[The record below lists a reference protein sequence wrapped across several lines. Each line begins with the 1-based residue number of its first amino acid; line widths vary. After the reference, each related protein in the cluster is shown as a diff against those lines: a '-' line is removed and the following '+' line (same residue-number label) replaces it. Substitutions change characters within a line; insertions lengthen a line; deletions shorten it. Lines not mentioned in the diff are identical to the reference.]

1 MSNDTPPPGGP
12 PGPGSPSDG
21 DPTGDPNQP
30 GGTPPPAEPQWNP
43 QSPQTPQTPQ
53 SPEAPP
59 PSYGDYQ
66 GQSYGQSYGQD
77 PSAGQPPAYP
87 PPPPGAPGG
96 YGPPPGPQKKSPLAI
111 VSLVTGIIAVIPCCW
126 SLPVFAIAALVTG
139 LIGKKQIDQSQG
151 QIPGRG
157 MALAGII
164 LGAVALVIAVVYWIL
179 FAAGV
184 FDDMSYKF
192 ETS

>member
-12 PGPGSPSDG
+12 PGPGGPSDG
-21 DPTGDPNQP
+21 EPTGDPNQP
-30 GGTPPPAEPQWNP
+30 PATPPPASPPPAYPPPASPPPAEPQWNP
-43 QSPQTPQTPQ
+43 QSPGT
-53 SPEAPP
+53 PP
-59 PSYGDYQ
+59 PNYGDYQ
-66 GQSYGQSYGQD
+66 GQDQSY
-77 PSAGQPPAYP
+77 GQPPAYP

-96 YGPPPGPQKKSPLAI
+96 YGPSAGPQKRSPLAI
-111 VSLVTGIIAVIPCCW
+111 VALVTGIIAVLPCCW
-126 SLPVFAIAALVTG
+126 SFPVFAIVALVTG
-139 LIGKKQIDQSQG
+139 FIGKKQIDESQG

-164 LGAVALVIAVVYWIL
+164 LGAVAIVIAIVYWIL

-184 FDDMSYKF
+184 FDDISYNF